1 MASAGGTVCCESV
14 LAHPRTLSHTSG
26 RLRADNPDTDSSD
39 LDSGERPGDPA
50 LRLAILQAQAAYA
63 PAFLA
68 VGTMQCEIRWN
79 W

>member
-1 MASAGGTVCCESV
+1 MLVVQYAANQCLPILEPYHIP
-14 LAHPRTLSHTSG
+14 LEDFG
-26 RLRADNPDTDSSD
+26 RDNPDTDSSD
-39 LDSGERPGDPA
+39 LYSGERPGDPA